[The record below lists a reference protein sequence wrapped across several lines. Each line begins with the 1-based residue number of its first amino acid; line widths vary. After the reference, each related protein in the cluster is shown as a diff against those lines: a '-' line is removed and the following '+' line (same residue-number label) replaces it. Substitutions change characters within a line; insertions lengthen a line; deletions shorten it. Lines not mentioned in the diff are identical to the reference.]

1 MSQEDVEVMRRS
13 FDAWNEGD
21 TEAIHGVYAEDV
33 PIETAISELGRT
45 LGDDDPVGHW
55 VAETRETGAE
65 VHWDIERIFEGQG
78 WP

>member
-1 MSQEDVEVMRRS
+1 VL
-13 FDAWNEGD
+13 
-21 TEAIHGVYAEDV
+21 
-33 PIETAISELGRT
+33 IETAISELGRT